1 LHFIS
6 LVVSSRRRGNSELLC
21 RLALNEALK
30 GGASSGELIWLKDF
44 KIDECNGCMR
54 CVFKGESCPLRDDI
68 YKFFDKIVAAD
79 ALFVATPTYVLAIPG
94 SLKLVI
100 DRYLLLP
107 KYFNKIYGRPAISVG
122 TAGLADWNHFQL
134 PLMNLFLLGI
144 GFRVI
149 DSFMARGAG
158 PGEVLLNDEIVLRV
172 KKGVQSMLTYQF
184 KPFESQTS
192 EHCPVCFSTVF
203 ERIGAN
209 KYRCPVCFV
218 EAEQRER
225 GYYFDASSLNNHRWT
240 PPKVDDHFEN
250 WIKKTREMFREKLRK
265 ILQKKKEL
273 GIS

>member
-1 LHFIS
+1 MHFIS
-6 LVVSSRRRGNSELLC
+6 LVVSSRGRGNSEILC

-30 GGASSGELIWLKDF
+30 NGANSGELIYLKDF

-54 CVFKGESCPLRDDI
+54 CVFKDEPCPLGDDI

-79 ALFVATPTYVLAIPG
+79 ALFVAAPTYVLSIPG
-94 SLKLVI
+94 ILKLVI

-107 KYFNKIYGRPAISVG
+107 KYFNKIYGRPAMSVG

-158 PGEVLLNDEIVLRV
+158 PGEVLLNDEVVSRV
-172 KKGVQSMLTYQF
+172 RKGVRSALIYQC
-184 KPFESQTS
+184 KPFESQIS
-192 EHCPVCFSTVF
+192 KHCPVCFSTVF

-218 EAEQRER
+218 EAELREE

-240 PPKVDDHFEN
+240 PPKVEDHFEN
-250 WIKKTREMFREKLRK
+250 WIKKTRPRFKKLLRE